1 MPIWPVTLKFSHP
14 SFVFAGSSPR
24 VTARQDDK
32 RRKKKWK
39 NLLPKE
45 SSRGKFENSP
55 YKPKPKKKKGFQ
67 DHSFLP
73 PPFLCRQAVTTEA
86 QETTPTFPSHRNFC
100 LYDRERL
107 VTLSSRNERQALLFL
122 VVGTELRRKRSQLFQ
137 NLGVQSSKAPKLSKT
152 KLDAN
157 ENGGERERER
167 ERERKEKERKRRSS
181 FSFAHDVT
189 APLVLRCSLDDE
201 RPEKLLCL
209 SVCLL
214 LQRIF
219 YSLPRGDTTVL
230 PRKNKGGFP
239 VVVF

>member
-45 SSRGKFENSP
+45 SSRGRFENSP

-167 ERERKEKERKRRSS
+167 ERERGRRRREREDLPSHS
-181 FSFAHDVT
+181 PMTLPLHWFSGALSTTRDQKNYSV
-189 APLVLRCSLDDE
+189 
-201 RPEKLLCL
+201 CL
-209 SVCLL
+209 SVFFFNAFSTLYHVVTP
-214 LQRIF
+214 QYF
-219 YSLPRGDTTVL
+219 QGKTKV
-230 PRKNKGGFP
+230 GFQ
-239 VVVF
+239 

>member
-1 MPIWPVTLKFSHP
+1 MTKEERKNGRTFS
-14 SFVFAGSSPR
+14 
-24 VTARQDDK
+24 
-32 RRKKKWK
+32 RKKVH
-39 NLLPKE
+39 E
-45 SSRGKFENSP
+45 ENSKTLP
-55 YKPKPKKKKGFQ
+55 TSQSQKKKGFQ

>member
-1 MPIWPVTLKFSHP
+1 MTKEERKNGRTFS
-14 SFVFAGSSPR
+14 
-24 VTARQDDK
+24 
-32 RRKKKWK
+32 RKKVH
-39 NLLPKE
+39 E
-45 SSRGKFENSP
+45 ENSKTLP
-55 YKPKPKKKKGFQ
+55 TSQSQKKKKGFQ

-167 ERERKEKERKRRSS
+167 ERERGRRRREREDLPSHS
-181 FSFAHDVT
+181 PMTLPLHWFSGALSTTRDQKNYSV
-189 APLVLRCSLDDE
+189 
-201 RPEKLLCL
+201 CL
-209 SVCLL
+209 SVFFFNAFSTLYHVVTP
-214 LQRIF
+214 QYF
-219 YSLPRGDTTVL
+219 QGKTKV
-230 PRKNKGGFP
+230 GFQ
-239 VVVF
+239 

>member
-1 MPIWPVTLKFSHP
+1 MEEPSPERKF
-14 SFVFAGSSPR
+14 
-24 VTARQDDK
+24 T
-32 RRKKKWK
+32 RKIRKLSLQAKA
-39 NLLPKE
+39 
-45 SSRGKFENSP
+45 
-55 YKPKPKKKKGFQ
+55 KKKKRFQ

-167 ERERKEKERKRRSS
+167 EREREEGEGEKEKI
-181 FSFAHDVT
+181 F
-189 APLVLRCSLDDE
+189 LLI
-201 RPEKLLCL
+201 RP
-209 SVCLL
+209 
-214 LQRIF
+214 
-219 YSLPRGDTTVL
+219 
-230 PRKNKGGFP
+230 
-239 VVVF
+239 